1 MAARKSKWKV
11 LAHEPVQKLSENL
24 WRVEGTLDKMAFRRV
39 MTLARRSDGAV
50 VVHSA
55 IALEPE
61 LMAEIEAWGE
71 PQYLIVPSRYHRL
84 DAAAFVAR
92 YPSLRV
98 FSPRAAIKAV
108 KKVTAQVQDYE
119 AYPTDASVELCDIPG
134 LGQAEGAMVVHSS
147 DGTTLVLNDII
158 FNMPHQPGLIG
169 WLMRYATRSTGEP
182 VISRVSRLLLVR
194 QPQNLKAWLL
204 EQAQRPDL
212 CRLIVSHH
220 EMVSDRPGEVLRRVA
235 EAL

>member
-1 MAARKSKWKV
+1 MPATKNEWKV
-11 LAHEPVQKLSENL
+11 RAHQPVQKLSENL
-24 WRVEGTLDKMAFRRV
+24 WRVEGTLDRLSFRRV
-39 MTLARRSDGAV
+39 MTLARRSDGVV

-98 FSPRAAIKAV
+98 FGPRAAIAAV
-108 KKVTAQVQDYE
+108 KKVTPQVQGYD
-119 AYPTDASVELCDIPG
+119 AYPSDASVELCHIPG
-134 LGQAEGAMVVHSS
+134 LGEAEGAMTVHSS
-147 DGTTLVLNDII
+147 DGRTLVLNDIV

-169 WLMRYATRSTGEP
+169 WLMRHATRSTGEP

-194 QPQNLKAWLL
+194 QPQALKAWLL
-204 EQAQRPDL
+204 EQAERSDL